1 MPFALVII
9 LNLAKFIIIIFNL
22 VYTFVLSPHVARIH
36 I

>member
-9 LNLAKFIIIIFNL
+9 LDLLKFIIIIFNL
-22 VYTFVLSPHVARIH
+22 VYTFVLSKYVPRIH